1 MSARSWVVVDVAGW
15 LIVAVCSNLEGSHTV
30 VSDQGVRKTL
40 YQKVCA
46 VLSLLLRIP
55 TDTVYSLRS
64 SLRSRTGGSHPAKYP
79 EKVRVPPGYQLFVS
93 RLTLPSSLPS
103 ERDEEEVRERVDG
116 PGLSAAS
123 RTLLLLLCC
132 PPPSLCTL
140 PAYHYPSSPSLGP
153 YPLRAASRVLIVL
166 SVIRVSPTLPYQYI
180 WLVCYS
186 TVRV

>member
-1 MSARSWVVVDVAGW
+1 M
-15 LIVAVCSNLEGSHTV
+15 
-30 VSDQGVRKTL
+30 SDQGVRKNL
-40 YQKVCA
+40 YQKVCHPIRIQTTAMANDILDCGCVPGRLA
-46 VLSLLLRIP
+46 VLGPDLAR
-55 TDTVYSLRS
+55 
-64 SLRSRTGGSHPAKYP
+64 
-79 EKVRVPPGYQLFVS
+79 
-93 RLTLPSSLPS
+93 S
-103 ERDEEEVRERVDG
+103 ERDEEEVRERVDE

-132 PPPSLCTL
+132 PPPSPCTL

-153 YPLRAASRVLIVL
+153 YPLRAAARVLIVL